1 MRLTVQDSG
10 VGFEP
15 RDVGRLF
22 GCTITATSH
31 AREPNR
37 GRPVARPAVS
47 EAESL
52 DSAVPNPQGP
62 VAATAPEPATAA
74 PTREPPTVLVV
85 DDDGRSRTLL
95 TTLVQAEGWAT
106 AEARDGAEALL
117 EVVRKA
123 PDLVLLDIQMPR
135 LDGFEVVKRLK
146 AVERTSKIP
155 VIIVSARDDRQ
166 ARLRALEA
174 GAEDFLTKPVDRMEL
189 AARVRNLLRLKE
201 YADLLA
207 DQNRLLESRVQERTE
222 QLRASH
228 IETIVTLSLAAEYKD
243 EETRGHIK
251 RISYYT
257 KELAIA
263 LGSEAAFAE
272 MMFHASPMHDIGKIG
287 IPDHVLLKPGG
298 LTTLEWG
305 VMKSHTT
312 VGWEILR
319 HGTTPLMQLG
329 AEIALAHH
337 EHWDGSGYPN
347 GWKGEQ
353 IPLPARIMNL
363 SDQYDALRSKR
374 PYKEPMDHTATCAV
388 IVRGDDRTRPEHFDP
403 RILEAFSRVA
413 AKFEEIYETQRD

>member
-1 MRLTVQDSG
+1 
-10 VGFEP
+10 
-15 RDVGRLF
+15 
-22 GCTITATSH
+22 
-31 AREPNR
+31 
-37 GRPVARPAVS
+37 
-47 EAESL
+47 
-52 DSAVPNPQGP
+52 
-62 VAATAPEPATAA
+62 
-74 PTREPPTVLVV
+74 
-85 DDDGRSRTLL
+85 
-95 TTLVQAEGWAT
+95 
-106 AEARDGAEALL
+106 
-117 EVVRKA
+117 
-123 PDLVLLDIQMPR
+123 
-135 LDGFEVVKRLK
+135 
-146 AVERTSKIP
+146 
-155 VIIVSARDDRQ
+155 
-166 ARLRALEA
+166 
-174 GAEDFLTKPVDRMEL
+174 
-189 AARVRNLLRLKE
+189 
-201 YADLLA
+201 
-207 DQNRLLESRVQERTE
+207 LESRVQERTE

-374 PYKEPMDHTATCAV
+374 PYKEPMDHTATCGV
-388 IVRGDDRTRPEHFDP
+388 ILRGDDRTRPEHFDP